1 MNDDQHF
8 ASLSQRFEALFGESP
23 AFLVRAPGRVN
34 LIGEHTDYNQGFV
47 LPVALEHSVRIAL
60 RPRQDRKVRLYSQ
73 NLQQWAE
80 FSLKKFEKA
89 EGWGEYV
96 KGVAWALQEEGY
108 SLQGWEGLMASQ
120 VPIGAGLSSSAALE
134 VAIARAFA
142 AVSSLPWNGKHM
154 ALLCQKAEN
163 EWVGVQ
169 CGIMDQMISALAER
183 GHALFLDC
191 RSLETQHIPFPS
203 QVRMVV
209 MDSGTRR
216 TLSHSAYNERR
227 QQCEEAARRLQVP
240 ALRDL
245 SLQELEQR
253 ATDVQLDEV
262 LYRRA
267 RHVVT
272 ENERVQRTVEALQAG
287 DVITVG
293 LLLNESHR
301 SLDQDFQVTNQA
313 LNDLVAAA
321 WEHPACYGARMVGA
335 GFGGCAIALVKEEA
349 TEGFMEF
356 VQEAYLRRSGYRT
369 QLYPSYPEQGV
380 ECYVRID
387 GRWTVA
393 TKTGNSANGYV

>member
-1 MNDDQHF
+1 MDQPF
-8 ASLSQRFEALFGESP
+8 AALSQRFASRFGEAP

-47 LPVALEHSVRIAL
+47 LPLALEHSVRIAL
-60 RPRQDRKVRLYSQ
+60 RPRRDRRVRLYSE
-73 NLQQWAE
+73 NFQQWVE
-80 FSLKKFEKA
+80 FSLEKLEKA
-89 EGWGEYV
+89 QGWGEYV

-108 SLQGWEGLMASQ
+108 TLQGWEGLLESQ

-134 VAIARAFA
+134 VAVARAFA
-142 AVSSLPWNGKHM
+142 AVSSLPWNGKRM

-191 RSLETQHIPFPS
+191 RTLETQQVPFPS
-203 QVRMVV
+203 LARIVV

-227 QQCEEAARRLQVP
+227 QQCEEAARLLQVP

-245 SLQELEQR
+245 SPQELDQR
-253 ATDVQLDEV
+253 AARVRLDQV

-272 ENERVQRTVEALQAG
+272 ENERVTRTVQALQAG
-287 DVITVG
+287 DVAAVG
-293 LLLNESHR
+293 ALLNESHR
-301 SLDQDFQVTNQA
+301 SLDQDFEVTNQA
-313 LNDLVAAA
+313 LNELVAVA

-349 TEGFMEF
+349 TEAFMEF
-356 VQEAYLRRSGYRT
+356 VRQAYAQRSGYRT
-369 QLYPSYPEQGV
+369 ELYPSHPEQGV
-380 ECYVRID
+380 ECYSGMVDDR
-387 GRWTVA
+387 R
-393 TKTGNSANGYV
+393 SR